1 MNPFDKINYEE
12 RYQAEIKER
21 WGDTEAY
28 KEYENKS
35 EEQKKRSEELNEV
48 FAHFAAC
55 MKEGYGPDS
64 PEAQKIVEELREQIT
79 KNYYTCTV
87 QILAGLGQM
96 YAIDGRFISN
106 IDKHAP
112 GTAQFAS
119 TAIAYYCK

>member
-1 MNPFDKINYEE
+1 MNPFDNIDYEK
-12 RYQAEIKER
+12 RYQAEVKEK

-28 KEYENKS
+28 KEYEKRAA
-35 EEQKKRSEELNEV
+35 EQKKRSAELNEV

-55 MKEGYGPDS
+55 MQEGHTPDS
-64 PEAQKIVEELREQIT
+64 PEAQKIVEELRDQIT
-79 KNYYTCTV
+79 QNYYTCTV

-119 TAIAYYCK
+119 TAIAHYCK